1 MRGRDA
7 QAETEAPSMSS
18 HGSKVCCPTCETL
31 HVVRVGEIKAQR
43 QIAFT
48 CASCGTAITIDA
60 DIAEA
65 ADVPRQAER
74 PIKVEIKSV
83 T

>member
-1 MRGRDA
+1 
-7 QAETEAPSMSS
+7 MSS
-18 HGSKVCCPTCETL
+18 HGSEVCCPACGTR

-48 CASCGTAITIDA
+48 CASCRTAIIIDA

-65 ADVPRQAER
+65 IDAPSQAER
-74 PIKVEIKSV
+74 PIRVEIKSV